1 MNTCKKINVNI
12 MARPEEGLRRAE
24 FVESL
29 CFFFFSMWP
38 HWIDLLSLLFV
49 IVCLIDLLKAVT
61 EPDLF

>member
-1 MNTCKKINVNI
+1 

-29 CFFFFSMWP
+29 YFFFFSVWP
-38 HWIDLLSLLFV
+38 HWINLLSLLLLFI